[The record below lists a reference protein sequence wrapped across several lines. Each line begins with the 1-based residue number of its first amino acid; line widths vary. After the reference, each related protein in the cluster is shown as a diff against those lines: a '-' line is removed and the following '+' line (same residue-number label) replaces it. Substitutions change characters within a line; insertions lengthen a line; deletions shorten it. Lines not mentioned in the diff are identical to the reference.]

1 MRTVLRQVKRDR
13 ATRYSSSF
21 WEKRLMISA
30 SGSDGGAAGSGSL
43 PMRVTWCSG
52 GGARGPWGVSCARSG
67 NPGKRIVPRRAAARR
82 RVREVRQPQ
91 DGFAGLIVIWMRA
104 LRRRAVYCGLAN
116 HECNARRACGPR
128 VTTRWTRTRKKRVL
142 SATILTIRERRETS
156 QTILRGGDGAGCRLP
171 LLHAGCRGEAAHQR
185 LREEPSRRPRRS
197 VCHGHAGAAFTI
209 TRRARTRAALLERRR
224 NTGGGRNAGVAV

>member
-1 MRTVLRQVKRDR
+1 
-13 ATRYSSSF
+13 
-21 WEKRLMISA
+21 MISA

-82 RVREVRQPQ
+82 RVRELRRHQ
-91 DGFAGLIVIWMRA
+91 DGFAGLIANRMRA
-104 LRRRAVYCGLAN
+104 PRRRAAYCGLAN
-116 HECNARRACGPR
+116 HECNAMRARDPR
-128 VTTRWTRTRKKRVL
+128 VTTRRTRTRKKREL
-142 SATILTIRERRETS
+142 SATILTICEGRETS
-156 QTILRGGDGAGCRLP
+156 QAVLRGGDGAGCGLP
-171 LLHAGCRGEAAHQR
+171 LLHAGCRGKAVHQR

-197 VCHGHAGAAFTI
+197 VCHGHAGAARAI

-224 NTGGGRNAGVAV
+224 NTGRGRNAGVAL